1 MHIPN
6 FVYTFIH
13 MDGPLSFFHLLAI
26 MNNVAMSMDIQISVG
41 VPAFNYFEYILKMF
55 LSSEMELLNQTLIYV

>member
-1 MHIPN
+1 MHIPH

-26 MNNVAMSMDIQISVG
+26 MNNVSLSMDIQISVG

-55 LSSEMELLNQTLIYV
+55 